1 MIETGRNRSV
11 IFGRQFTEGLPY
23 ATSAAALGVG
33 GVAPNRSAV
42 RATTGLTMSAP
53 RAPDVFGAPFARLLM
68 TAGLS
73 TACGLAVLHLA
84 GSPGVVSANGGEDS
98 KLFSLTNRIGPATAC
113 IRWQFSGTLENIGE
127 GAPYNCNG
135 IQVDGRSD
143 DMIRRNYF
151 AHPILGCGQLVFS
164 MMQAFGVHY
173 RSAGENIGWE
183 AGASSPASYINTAF
197 MNSTDH
203 RANILNSNYTEMGVG
218 SDESAP
224 GVTWTGVGAEQNV
237 WMFSEEFAQV
247 GVSAPPPPRRPAAPR
262 PAPRNSPAPTAAA
275 AAGPNAPPAALP
287 TPTPLVIPT
296 GSLPQNLPA
305 PPVDQYA
312 GLFPNTIESVLE
324 AFLTF

>member
-1 MIETGRNRSV
+1 MERRP
-11 IFGRQFTEGLPY
+11 LP
-23 ATSAAALGVG
+23 SAWDELLRTA
-33 GVAPNRSAV
+33 SAV
-42 RATTGLTMSAP
+42 RATTDPTMSAP
-53 RAPDVFGAPFARLLM
+53 RSPGRLRRAIRPIAM
-68 TAGLS
+68 TAGLV
-73 TACGLAVLHLA
+73 TAGGLAVLHLA
-84 GSPGVVSANGGEDS
+84 GTSGVVSANSGEDS
-98 KLFSLTNRIGPATAC
+98 QLFSLTNQDRTSNGVHALT
-113 IRWQFSGTLENIGE
+113 FSGTLENIGE

-164 MMQAFGVHY
+164 MMQAYGVHY

-183 AGASSPASYINTAF
+183 AGASSPASYLNGAF
-197 MNSTDH
+197 MNSSDH
-203 RANILNSNYTEMGVG
+203 RANILNGSYTEMGVG

-247 GVSAPPPPRRPAAPR
+247 GASPPPPPRRPPAPR
-262 PAPRNSPAPTAAA
+262 PAPRNSPAPTVAG
-275 AAGPNAPPAALP
+275 AAGPNMTPAALP

-305 PPVDQYA
+305 PPVNQYE